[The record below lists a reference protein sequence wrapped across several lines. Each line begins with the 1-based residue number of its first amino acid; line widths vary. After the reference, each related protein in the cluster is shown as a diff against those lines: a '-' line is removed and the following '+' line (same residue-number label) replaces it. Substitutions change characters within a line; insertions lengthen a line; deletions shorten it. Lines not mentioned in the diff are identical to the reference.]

1 MAFESS
7 PSAAESRAGT
17 VAELEVVVRGQGDRL
32 DAHDLRL
39 VEIGRKLDD
48 LGRDLS
54 ELSLGL
60 RQMAG
65 KVDGLRASLTATI
78 LHLAPEVPN
87 GH

>member
-7 PSAAESRAGT
+7 SSAAESRAGT
-17 VAELEVVVRGQGDRL
+17 VAELEVGCRLRGDRL

-54 ELSLGL
+54 ELSNDL

-65 KVDGLRASLTATI
+65 KVDRLAASLNATI

>member
-1 MAFESS
+1 VSYESS
-7 PSAAESRAGT
+7 PSGVESRSGT
-17 VAELEVVVRGQGDRL
+17 VAELVVGGGRRGDRRA
-32 DAHDLRL
+32 AHDLRL
-39 VEIGRKLDD
+39 TEIGRKLDD
-48 LGRDLS
+48 IGRDLS